1 MNLIEDLRWR
11 GLVAQSTD
19 EAALLESLKKP
30 ITLYIGFDPTAPSLH
45 VGNLVVLLV
54 LRRFQLA
61 GHNPIALVGGATG
74 LVGDPSGRNDERT
87 LNSSEVVEE
96 WVSRIRKQV
105 SAFLD
110 FDAKTNPALV
120 VNNLD
125 WTSPL
130 SAIEFLRDIGKH
142 FSVNQMLAK
151 DSVSSRLEAG
161 GISYTEFSYQVLQ
174 AYDYLELFR
183 RNNCTLQ
190 LGGSDQWGNIVA
202 GLDLIRRVE
211 QGSAHALTVP
221 LLAKADGTKFGKT
234 AGGSVWLD
242 PEMTSPYAF
251 FQFWLNTED
260 KDVINFLKVF
270 SFLSHEDIEALDIA
284 HTANPGLREAHRALA
299 RELTTLVHGAD
310 TTSRVEAAARAL
322 FGQGEL
328 SELDE
333 KTLAGALA
341 ELPRTVISKD
351 AQIPTWVDLLAST
364 GVVDSKSAARRIVKE
379 GGAYLNNVKIC
390 ATLFY
395 DAARGIVKEGGAYLN
410 NVKIS
415 GEDFAPQKSDFLCG
429 KYAILRKG
437 KRDLACVELV

>member
-19 EAALLESLKKP
+19 EAALLQSLKKP
-30 ITLYIGFDPTAPSLH
+30 VTLYIGFDPTAPSLH

-105 SAFLD
+105 SVFLD
-110 FDAKTNPALV
+110 FDTTTNPAVV

-125 WTSPL
+125 WTAPL

-174 AYDYLELFR
+174 SYDYLELFR

-251 FQFWLNTED
+251 FQYWLNTED
-260 KDVINFLKVF
+260 RDVVNFLKVF
-270 SFLSHEDIEALDIA
+270 SFLTHSEIDALEDA
-284 HTANPGLREAHRALA
+284 HNANPGLREAHRALA

-310 TTSRVEAAARAL
+310 TTVRVEAAARAL

-333 KTLAGALA
+333 HTLTGALA
-341 ELPRTVISKD
+341 ELPRTIISKD
-351 AQIPTWVDLLAST
+351 SQIPTWVDLLAAT
-364 GVVDSKSAARRIVKE
+364 GVVESKSAARRIVKE
-379 GGAYLNNVKIC
+379 GGAYLNNVKI
-390 ATLFY
+390 
-395 DAARGIVKEGGAYLN
+395 
-410 NVKIS
+410 S
-415 GEDFAPQKSDFLCG
+415 GEDFAPSKSDFLCG
-429 KYAILRKG
+429 KYAVLRKG
-437 KRDLACVELV
+437 KRDLACVELA

>member
-1 MNLIEDLRWR
+1 MSQFLDDLRWR
-11 GLVAQSTD
+11 GLIAQTTD
-19 EAALLESLKKP
+19 EKELAKALEKP
-30 ITLYIGFDPTAPSLH
+30 ITLYIGFDPTAPSIH

-74 LVGDPSGRNDERT
+74 LVGDPSGRNEERS
-87 LNSSEVVEE
+87 LNSSEIVEN
-96 WVSRIRKQV
+96 WVNRIKGQV
-105 SAFLD
+105 SSVLD
-110 FDAKTNPALV
+110 FQATKNPAVV

-151 DSVSSRLEAG
+151 DSVANRLEG

-174 AYDYLELFR
+174 AFDFLELFR

-211 QGSAHALTVP
+211 GGSGHALTVP
-221 LLAKADGTKFGKT
+221 LLTKADGTKFGKT

-251 FQFWLNTED
+251 FQYWLNSDD

-270 SFLSHEDIEALDIA
+270 SFKSRAEIEALESE
-284 HTANPGLREAHRALA
+284 HLENPGARAAHRALA
-299 RELTTLVHGAD
+299 RELTALIHGEE
-310 TTSRVEAAARAL
+310 TTVRVEEAARAL
-322 FGQGEL
+322 FGQGDLTTLDEATLASAL
-328 SELDE
+328 SELPRVTISSTDE
-333 KTLAGALA
+333 
-341 ELPRTVISKD
+341 
-351 AQIPTWVDLLAST
+351 IPTWVDLLAAA

-379 GGAYLNNVKIC
+379 GGAYLNNEKI
-390 ATLFY
+390 A
-395 DAARGIVKEGGAYLN
+395 
-410 NVKIS
+410 
-415 GEDFAPQKSDFLCG
+415 GEDFRLEKSHFLCG
-429 KYAILRKG
+429 KYALLRKG
-437 KRDLACVELV
+437 KRDLAAVELA

>member
-1 MNLIEDLRWR
+1 MNLLEDLRWR
-11 GLVAQSTD
+11 GLLAQSTD

-30 ITLYIGFDPTAPSLH
+30 ITLYVGFDPTAPSLH

-61 GHNPIALVGGATG
+61 GHTPIALVGGATG
-74 LVGDPSGRNDERT
+74 LVGDPSGKNEERT
-87 LNSSEVVEE
+87 LNSTEIVEG
-96 WVSRIRKQV
+96 WVNRIRTQV

-110 FDAKTNPALV
+110 FSEANNKAIV

-142 FSVNQMLAK
+142 FSVNQMLSK
-151 DSVSSRLEAG
+151 DSVSARLEAG

-174 AYDYLELFR
+174 SYDFLELYR

-211 QGSAHALTVP
+211 QGSGHALTVP
-221 LLAKADGTKFGKT
+221 LLTKADGTKFGKT

-242 PEMTSPYAF
+242 PAMTSPYAF
-251 FQFWLNTED
+251 FQYWLNTDD

-270 SFLSHEDIEALDIA
+270 SFKSHEEITALEIA
-284 HTANPGLREAHRALA
+284 HKENPGLREAHRALA
-299 RELTTLVHGAD
+299 RELTALVHSQA
-310 TTSRVEAAARAL
+310 TTDRVEAAAKAL
-322 FGQGEL
+322 FGQGDL
-328 SELDE
+328 TELDE
-333 KTLAGALA
+333 ETLAGALA
-341 ELPRTVISKD
+341 ELPRTTVAKNE
-351 AQIPTWVDLLAST
+351 AIPTWVDLLAAT

-379 GGAYLNNVKIC
+379 GGAYLNN
-390 ATLFY
+390 
-395 DAARGIVKEGGAYLN
+395 E
-410 NVKIS
+410 KIS

-429 KYAILRKG
+429 KYAVLRKG
-437 KRDLACVELV
+437 KRDLAAVELI

>member
-1 MNLIEDLRWR
+1 MNLLDDLRWR
-11 GLVAQSTD
+11 GLLAQSTD
-19 EAALLESLKKP
+19 EKALAEALSKP
-30 ITLYIGFDPTAPSLH
+30 ITLYVGFDPTAPSLH
-45 VGNLVVLLV
+45 CGNLVVLLV

-74 LVGDPSGRNDERT
+74 LVGDPSGRNEERS
-87 LNSSEVVEE
+87 LNSTEIVEN
-96 WVSRIRKQV
+96 WVSRIRTQV

-110 FDAKTNPALV
+110 FDAPKNPARV

-151 DSVSSRLEAG
+151 DSVASRLDVG

-174 AYDYLELFR
+174 SYDYLELFKR
-183 RNNCTLQ
+183 HGCTLQ

-211 QGSAHALTVP
+211 GGSGHALTVP
-221 LLAKADGTKFGKT
+221 LLTKSDGSKFGKT

-251 FQFWLNTED
+251 FQFWLNSED

-270 SFLSHEDIEALDIA
+270 SFLSHDEINALEKS
-284 HTANPGLREAHRALA
+284 HNENPGLREAHRALA
-299 RELTTLVHGAD
+299 RELTTLLHGAE
-310 TTSRVEAAARAL
+310 TTQRVEAAARAL

-328 SELDE
+328 GELDE
-333 KTLAGALA
+333 ATLASALA
-341 ELPRTVISKD
+341 ELPRATISKNKE
-351 AQIPTWVDLLAST
+351 IPTWVDLIAAA

-379 GGAYLNNVKIC
+379 GGAYLNNVKI
-390 ATLFY
+390 
-395 DAARGIVKEGGAYLN
+395 
-410 NVKIS
+410 S
-415 GEDFAPQKSDFLCG
+415 GEDFAPSKSDFLCG
-429 KYAILRKG
+429 KYAVLRKG
-437 KRDLACVELV
+437 KRDLAAIELI

>member
-11 GLVAQSTD
+11 GLLAQSTD
-19 EAALLESLKKP
+19 EAALLEALKKP
-30 ITLYIGFDPTAPSLH
+30 TTLYVGFDPTAPSLH
-45 VGNLVVLLV
+45 AGNLVVLLV

-74 LVGDPSGRNDERT
+74 LVGDPSGKNEERT
-87 LNSSEVVEE
+87 LNSTEIVEG
-96 WVSRIRKQV
+96 WVNRIRKQV

-110 FDAKTNPALV
+110 FDAPKNPAQV

-125 WTSPL
+125 WTAPL

-142 FSVNQMLAK
+142 FSVNQMLSK
-151 DSVSSRLEAG
+151 DSVSARLEGG

-174 AYDYLELFR
+174 SYDFLELFR

-190 LGGSDQWGNIVA
+190 VGGSDQWGNIVA

-211 QGSAHALTVP
+211 QGSGHALTVP
-221 LLAKADGTKFGKT
+221 LLMKADGTKFGKT

-251 FQFWLNTED
+251 FQFWLNSDD

-270 SFLSHEDIEALDIA
+270 SFKSHEEINELEKS
-284 HTANPGLREAHRALA
+284 HNENPGLREAHRALA
-299 RELTTLVHGAD
+299 RELTSLVHSEE
-310 TTSRVEAAARAL
+310 TTQRVEAAARAL

-333 KTLAGALA
+333 ATLESALA
-341 ELPRTVISKD
+341 ELPRTTIS
-351 AQIPTWVDLLAST
+351 AQEEIPTWVDLLAAT

-379 GGAYLNNVKIC
+379 GGAYLNNQ
-390 ATLFY
+390 
-395 DAARGIVKEGGAYLN
+395 
-410 NVKIS
+410 KIS
-415 GEDFAPQKSDFLCG
+415 GEDFRPAKTDFLCG
-429 KYAILRKG
+429 KYAVLRKG
-437 KRDLACVELV
+437 KRDLAAVELA

>member
-11 GLVAQSTD
+11 GLLAQTTD
-19 EAALLESLKKP
+19 EKALLEALKKP
-30 ITLYIGFDPTAPSLH
+30 TTLYVGFDPTAPSLH
-45 VGNLVVLLV
+45 AGNLVVLLV

-74 LVGDPSGRNDERT
+74 LVGDPSGKNEERT
-87 LNSSEVVEE
+87 LNSTEIVEG
-96 WVSRIRKQV
+96 WVNRIRKQV

-110 FDAKTNPALV
+110 FDARKNPAAV

-142 FSVNQMLAK
+142 FSVNQMLSK
-151 DSVSSRLEAG
+151 DSVSARLEGG

-174 AYDYLELFR
+174 SYDFLELYR

-190 LGGSDQWGNIVA
+190 VGGSDQWGNIVA

-211 QGSAHALTVP
+211 QGSGHALTVP
-221 LLAKADGTKFGKT
+221 LLMKADGTKFGKT

-251 FQFWLNTED
+251 FQFWLNSDD

-270 SFLSHEDIEALDIA
+270 SFKSHAEITELEKS
-284 HTANPGLREAHRALA
+284 HNENPGLREAHRALA
-299 RELTTLVHGAD
+299 RELTSLVHSEE
-310 TTSRVEAAARAL
+310 TTQRVEAAARAL

-333 KTLAGALA
+333 ATLSSALA
-341 ELPRTVISKD
+341 ELPRTSVSSSEE
-351 AQIPTWVDLLAST
+351 IPTWVDLLAAT

-379 GGAYLNNVKIC
+379 GGAYLNNVKI
-390 ATLFY
+390 
-395 DAARGIVKEGGAYLN
+395 
-410 NVKIS
+410 S
-415 GEDFAPQKSDFLCG
+415 GEDFRPSKSDFLCG
-429 KYAILRKG
+429 KYAVLRKG
-437 KRDLACVELV
+437 KRDLAAVELT

>member
-30 ITLYIGFDPTAPSLH
+30 TTLYVGFDPTAPSLH
-45 VGNLVVLLV
+45 AGNLVVLLV

-74 LVGDPSGRNDERT
+74 LVGDPSGKNEERT
-87 LNSSEVVEE
+87 LNSTEIVEA

-110 FDAKTNPALV
+110 FDAPKNPAQV

-142 FSVNQMLAK
+142 FSVNQMLSK
-151 DSVSSRLEAG
+151 DSVSARLEGG

-174 AYDYLELFR
+174 SYDFLELYR

-190 LGGSDQWGNIVA
+190 VGGSDQWGNIVA

-211 QGSAHALTVP
+211 QGSGHALTVP
-221 LLAKADGTKFGKT
+221 LLMKADGTKFGKT

-251 FQFWLNTED
+251 FQFWLNSDD

-270 SFLSHEDIEALDIA
+270 SFKSHDEIMELEKS
-284 HTANPGLREAHRALA
+284 HNENPGLREAHRALA
-299 RELTTLVHGAD
+299 RELTSLVHSEE
-310 TTSRVEAAARAL
+310 TTQRVEAAARAL

-333 KTLAGALA
+333 ATLASALA
-341 ELPRTVISKD
+341 ELPRTTIS
-351 AQIPTWVDLLAST
+351 ANEEIPTWVDLLAAT

-379 GGAYLNNVKIC
+379 GGAYLNNQ
-390 ATLFY
+390 
-395 DAARGIVKEGGAYLN
+395 
-410 NVKIS
+410 KIS
-415 GEDFAPQKSDFLCG
+415 GEDFSPSKSDFLCG
-429 KYAILRKG
+429 KYAVLRKG
-437 KRDLACVELV
+437 KRDLAAVELA

>member
-11 GLVAQSTD
+11 GLLAQSTD

-30 ITLYIGFDPTAPSLH
+30 ITLYCGFDPTAPSLH
-45 VGNLVVLLV
+45 TGNLVVLLV

-74 LVGDPSGRNDERT
+74 LVGDPSGKNEERT
-87 LNSSEVVEE
+87 LNSTEIVEG
-96 WVSRIRKQV
+96 WVNRIRKQV

-110 FDAKTNPALV
+110 FDAPKNPALV

-142 FSVNQMLAK
+142 FSVNQMLSK
-151 DSVSSRLEAG
+151 DSVSARLEGG

-174 AYDYLELFR
+174 SYDFLELYR
-183 RNNCTLQ
+183 RNDCTLQ
-190 LGGSDQWGNIVA
+190 VGGSDQWGNIVA

-211 QGSAHALTVP
+211 QGSGHALTVP
-221 LLAKADGTKFGKT
+221 LLMKADGTKFGKT

-251 FQFWLNTED
+251 FQFWLNSDD

-270 SFLSHEDIEALDIA
+270 SFKSHEEILELEKS
-284 HTANPGLREAHRALA
+284 HNENPGLREAHRALA
-299 RELTTLVHGAD
+299 RELTCLVHSAQI
-310 TTSRVEAAARAL
+310 SERVEEAARAL
-322 FGQGEL
+322 FGQGDL
-328 SELDE
+328 ASLDE
-333 KTLAGALA
+333 ATLAGALS
-341 ELPRTVISKD
+341 ELPRITIKSGD
-351 AQIPTWVDLLAST
+351 SIPTWVDLLAAT

-379 GGAYLNNVKIC
+379 GGAYLNNAKV
-390 ATLFY
+390 
-395 DAARGIVKEGGAYLN
+395 E
-410 NVKIS
+410 S
-415 GEDFAPQKSDFLCG
+415 EDFALQKSDFLCG
-429 KYAILRKG
+429 KYALLRKG
-437 KRDLACVELV
+437 KRDLAAVELV

>member
-11 GLVAQSTD
+11 GLLAQSTD
-19 EAALLESLKKP
+19 EKELAESLKSP
-30 ITLYIGFDPTAPSLH
+30 TTLYVGFDPTAPSLH

-61 GHNPIALVGGATG
+61 GHNPLALVGGATG
-74 LVGDPSGRNDERT
+74 LVGDPSGKNEERT
-87 LNSSEVVEE
+87 LNSSDTVAE
-96 WVSRIRKQV
+96 WVERIRKQV

-110 FDAKTNPALV
+110 FDAPKNPARV

-125 WTSPL
+125 WTQPM

-142 FSVNQMLAK
+142 FSVNQMLAR

-174 AYDYLELFR
+174 SFDYLELYKR
-183 RNNCTLQ
+183 YNCTLQ

-221 LLAKADGTKFGKT
+221 LLTKADGTKFGKT

-251 FQFWLNTED
+251 FQYWLNTDD

-270 SFLSHEDIEALDIA
+270 SFKSHEEIA
-284 HTANPGLREAHRALA
+284 NLEIKHNENPGLREAHRELA
-299 RELTTLVHGAD
+299 RELTALVHSPDVAM
-310 TTSRVEAAARAL
+310 RVEEAAKAL
-322 FGQGEL
+322 FGQGDL
-328 SELDE
+328 SQLDLP
-333 KTLAGALA
+333 TLNAALS
-341 ELPRTVISKD
+341 ELPRTTVSSG
-351 AQIPTWVDLLAST
+351 QEIPTWVDLIAAT

-379 GGAYLNNVKIC
+379 GGAYLNN
-390 ATLFY
+390 
-395 DAARGIVKEGGAYLN
+395 E
-410 NVKIS
+410 KIS
-415 GEDFAPQKSDFLCG
+415 GEDFRPSKTDFLCG
-429 KYAILRKG
+429 KYAVLRKG
-437 KRDLACVELV
+437 KRDLAAVELL

>member
-19 EAALLESLKKP
+19 EAALLEALKKP
-30 ITLYIGFDPTAPSLH
+30 LTLYVGFDPTAASLH

-61 GHNPIALVGGATG
+61 GHTPIALVGGATG

-87 LNSSEVVEE
+87 LNSTEVVEE
-96 WVSRIRKQV
+96 WVARIRKQV
-105 SAFLD
+105 SAFLN
-110 FDAKTNPALV
+110 FDEASNKAIV

-142 FSVNQMLAK
+142 FSVNQMLSK

-174 AYDYLELFR
+174 SYDYLELFR

-211 QGSAHALTVP
+211 SGSGHALTVP
-221 LLAKADGTKFGKT
+221 LLTKADGTKFGKT

-242 PEMTSPYAF
+242 PAMTSPYAF
-251 FQFWLNTED
+251 FQYWLNTDD

-270 SFLSHEDIEALDIA
+270 SFKSHEEITALEQA
-284 HTANPGLREAHRALA
+284 HIQNPGLREAHRALA
-299 RELTTLVHGAD
+299 RELTALVHSQD
-310 TTSRVEAAARAL
+310 TTERVEAAARAL
-322 FGQGEL
+322 FGQGDL
-328 SELDE
+328 KELDE
-333 KTLAGALA
+333 TTLASALS
-341 ELPRTVISKD
+341 ELPRTMVAAD
-351 AQIPTWVDLLAST
+351 QPIPTWVDLLAAT

-379 GGAYLNNVKIC
+379 GGAYLNN
-390 ATLFY
+390 
-395 DAARGIVKEGGAYLN
+395 E
-410 NVKIS
+410 KIS

-429 KYAILRKG
+429 KYAVLRKG
-437 KRDLACVELV
+437 KRDLAAVELI